1 MEKHPKGFVVRHF
14 GVRSVALFEAGK
26 GVLAVLASIWVLTL
40 RHKDLK
46 DVAERLMDGIHK
58 VLHVNPDRHFFQLML
73 RSVGGVTPKG
83 LLVVALGIL
92 VYAIIR
98 FVEATGL
105 WLEKEWAEWFALISG
120 AFYAPFLIYE
130 LIRRPAGY
138 KWLGLGL
145 NLIVV
150 LYLAWLLRDSHRR
163 RARRAAALADQ
174 RLAVNEEQPQFR
186 ASDGEVKT

>member
-1 MEKHPKGFVVRHF
+1 MDKHPKDFVVRHF
-14 GVRSVALFEAGK
+14 GLRTVALFEAGK
-26 GVLAVLASIWVLTL
+26 GVLALLASVWVLTL
-40 RHKDLK
+40 RHKDMK
-46 DVAERLMDGIHK
+46 EVAERLMEGIHK
-58 VLHVNPDRHFFQLML
+58 VLHINPDRHFFQWML

-83 LLVVALGIL
+83 LRMVALAIFA
-92 VYAIIR
+92 YALIR

-105 WLEKEWAEWFALISG
+105 WLEKEWAEWFALASG

-138 KWLGLGL
+138 KWLGLAL

-150 LYLAWLLRDSHRR
+150 LYLAWLLRDSYRR
-163 RARRAAALADQ
+163 RARQAAALADQ
-174 RLAVNEEQPQFR
+174 RAAPNRDKPQLR